1 MAVRYIKLWK
11 MLLDK
16 RLKRTDLI
24 TIAGISAN
32 VLARLG
38 KDEYVALES
47 LEKIC
52 IALGCDIGDIVEIVN
67 DSRLEDMT

>member
-38 KDEYVALES
+38 IDEYVALES